1 MYIKNKNE
9 CLKMSMHHAKNMGVK
24 VGYTKINIHGYSDV
38 ILNQKEKKKK
48 ESTTYWKIV
57 FAMIQ

>member
-38 ILNQKEKKKK
+38 ILN
-48 ESTTYWKIV
+48 
-57 FAMIQ
+57 